1 MPPRRRVLLLWGVL
15 GLLAAAILLVAY
27 RPLAAGFA
35 CYWRAAR
42 GEPGRAEVVGKHEEV
57 GLILELRSGSRA
69 GTSCSAGTSS
79 AIYRETRTG
88 DVLDVVVLPDRPGE
102 CELVSTL
109 EASAAVL
116 WGVTGL
122 LLALLLGIGL
132 LGVFLQRSFARVPA
146 PTTRLDVAEVRCP
159 RCGAPMI
166 EGYLPLLAG
175 LHWRVR
181 GQPVGLPHAL
191 AGLPGTVGWRGR
203 PRPHAF
209 RCAPCQVIT
218 LRYGAERP

>member
-1 MPPRRRVLLLWGVL
+1 MAPGMSSRRRVLLLWGVL

-27 RPLAAGFA
+27 RPLAVGFA
-35 CYWRAAR
+35 CYWRAAG

-57 GLILELRSGSRA
+57 GLILVLRSGSRA
-69 GTSCSAGTSS
+69 GTSCTAGTSP

-88 DVLDVVVLPDRPGE
+88 DVLDVVVLRDRPGE

-109 EASAAVL
+109 RASAAVL
-116 WGVTGL
+116 WVATGL
-122 LLALLLGIGL
+122 LLVLLLGIGL

-146 PTTRLDVAEVRCP
+146 PTTRLDVGELQCP
-159 RCGAPMI
+159 RCGARMN

-175 LHWRVR
+175 LHWRGR
-181 GQPVGLPHAL
+181 SEAVGLPHAL

-203 PRPHAF
+203 P
-209 RCAPCQVIT
+209 
-218 LRYGAERP
+218 